1 MENKDNIL
9 FRYCIF
15 ILGCDRQTTGFGKSS
30 FARTLA
36 STLAQCIAMAHGL
49 PDDSARVIES
59 KTLEGLKTV
68 DHIQQGD
75 VIILDEL
82 KPTDKDSN
90 VYMSPTMLKSFA
102 DVSEGITIRARN
114 SDLVIPGGIP
124 RFVTGNASSRAEFF
138 GSNDSQVLLSL

>member
-1 MENKDNIL
+1 MDNKDNIL

-49 PDDSARVIES
+49 RDDNARVIES

-90 VYMSPTMLKSFA
+90 VYMCATMLKAFT
-102 DVSEGITIRARN
+102 DVSEGVTIRARN

>member
-1 MENKDNIL
+1 
-9 FRYCIF
+9 
-15 ILGCDRQTTGFGKSS
+15 
-30 FARTLA
+30 
-36 STLAQCIAMAHGL
+36 MAHGL
-49 PDDSARVIES
+49 RDDSARVIES

-124 RFVTGNASSRAEFF
+124 RFVTGNASSRTEFF
-138 GSNDSQVLLSL
+138 GGNDSQVLLSL